1 MNFLYS
7 DDAIIACSTSLNG
20 NAAIG
25 VIRISGFKSL
35 SDFKNF
41 FTLNLSGPIEP
52 RNVYF
57 TNLVLQGQKIDE
69 ICLTFFKAPH
79 SFNGENILELSV
91 HGNTLNIERILALF
105 LDSGLCR
112 MAGPGEFTYRAV
124 KNRKLSLSQVEGLDL
139 LLNATSGYALD
150 QGLSL
155 LNGGLFELY
164 KDLHHLFLL
173 HKASLELMID
183 FSDDV
188 GEEAA
193 RATFDTTLSNFSNKF
208 KTLLKRV
215 RPISYDLLEPEIVLI
230 GLPNSGKS
238 SLFNYLLSEDRAIVS
253 PLAGTTRDYI
263 SEFLL
268 IEGVKF
274 KLIDTAGIRKSN
286 DLIEEEGISRAKER
300 IAKSFFKILLINPFE
315 SGPELKD
322 LINLRPDLILFT
334 HEDLPGFDSLKTSLV
349 DLYPELGSIGAVSLI
364 EHSMSFESNIESKI
378 ILKFRELVSDKPL
391 LLSRHKQL
399 ILKADGLLTA
409 YLRTASRESDVA
421 ILSHELNSLGHC
433 FSELLGIVSP
443 EDVLNSIFSNFC
455 IGK

>member
-1 MNFLYS
+1 
-7 DDAIIACSTSLNG
+7 
-20 NAAIG
+20 
-25 VIRISGFKSL
+25 
-35 SDFKNF
+35 
-41 FTLNLSGPIEP
+41 
-52 RNVYF
+52 
-57 TNLVLQGQKIDE
+57 
-69 ICLTFFKAPH
+69 
-79 SFNGENILELSV
+79 
-91 HGNTLNIERILALF
+91 
-105 LDSGLCR
+105 
-112 MAGPGEFTYRAV
+112 
-124 KNRKLSLSQVEGLDL
+124 LSLSQVEGLDL
-139 LLNATSGYALD
+139 LLNATSGFALD

-164 KDLHHLFLL
+164 KDLYHLFLL

-188 GEEAA
+188 GEEVA
-193 RATFDTTLSNFSNKF
+193 RTSFDTTLSNFSKKF

-263 SEFLL
+263 SESLV

-274 KLIDTAGIRKSN
+274 KLIDTAGIRKSK
-286 DLIEEEGISRAKER
+286 DLIEEEGICRTKER

-315 SGPELKD
+315 LGPELND
-322 LINLRPDLILFT
+322 LIHLNPDLILFT
-334 HEDLPGFDSLKTSLV
+334 HQDLPGFDSSKANLV
-349 DLYPELGSIGAVSLI
+349 ALYPELGTIGAVSLT
-364 EHSMSFESNIESKI
+364 EFSTSFESHIESQVI
-378 ILKFRELVSDKPL
+378 SKFRELVSDKPL

-399 ILKADGLLTA
+399 ILKADGQLSS
-409 YLRTASRESDVA
+409 YLCHASQETDVA

>member
-7 DDAIIACSTSLNG
+7 DDVIIACSTCLNG

-25 VIRISGFKSL
+25 IIRISGFKSL
-35 SDFKNF
+35 TDFKNF
-41 FTLNLSGPIEP
+41 FTLNLNGPIEP
-52 RNVYF
+52 RKVYF
-57 TNLVLQGQKIDE
+57 TKLVLQGHKIDE
-69 ICLTFFKAPH
+69 ICFTFFEAPH

-91 HGNTLNIERILALF
+91 HGNTLNIERVLSLF
-105 LDSGLCR
+105 VESGLCR
-112 MAGPGEFTYRAV
+112 MAGPGEFTYRAL

-193 RATFDTTLSNFSNKF
+193 RDTFISTLSNFSNKF
-208 KTLLKRV
+208 QTLLKRV
-215 RPISYDLLEPEIVLI
+215 RPISYDLLDPEIVLI

-238 SLFNYLLSEDRAIVS
+238 SLFNCLLSENRAIVS
-253 PLAGTTRDYI
+253 PIAGTTRDYI
-263 SEFLL
+263 SETLL
-268 IEGVKF
+268 IEGIKF
-274 KLIDTAGIRKSN
+274 KLIDTAGIRKSH
-286 DLIEEEGISRAKER
+286 DLVEKEGISRTKER
-300 IAKSFFKILLINPFE
+300 ISKSFFKILLINPFE
-315 SGPELKD
+315 SSPELSD
-322 LINLRPDLILFT
+322 LIHLQPDLILFT
-334 HEDLPGFDSLKTSLV
+334 HQDLPGFDSFKTKLV
-349 DLYPELGSIGAVSLI
+349 ELYPVLGSIGAVSLI
-364 EHSMSFESNIESKI
+364 DDNISFETIIETQVISKF
-378 ILKFRELVSDKPL
+378 KELLSDKPL
-391 LLSRHKQL
+391 LLSRHKHL
-399 ILKADGLLTA
+399 ILKADSILGA
-409 YLRTASRESDVA
+409 YLRSAKYEYDVA